1 MDELTQAL
9 HTLLSEDATLTALL
23 NTYGGQPAIFTVDPA
38 PGDASL
44 PYIITAGAVAD
55 NPFDTKTTLGRTVVR
70 DVRCY
75 TADSGSASTVER
87 IAKRVRQLLH
97 RQTFE
102 IEGFVWIMASC
113 SGPIQAD
120 EQDAYGRIVTVTLTM
135 EEL

>member
-1 MDELTQAL
+1 MDELTRAL
-9 HTLLSEDATLTALL
+9 YNLLAGDATLTAML
-23 NTYGGQPAIFTVDPA
+23 NTYGGDPAIFTVDPA
-38 PGDASL
+38 PGDATL
-44 PYIITAGAVAD
+44 PYVITAGSVAD
-55 NPFDTKTTLGRTVVR
+55 NPFDTKTTLGRTVMR

-75 TADSGSASTVER
+75 TAASGSASTVER

-97 RQTFE
+97 RRAFE

-135 EEL
+135 EEM